1 MMATCP
7 ECGKLHCVHW
17 PENWPYRRG
26 TMYYCCYECL
36 ATQYNKQLNAL
47 KAKHKTRKREQR
59 QMEMKITPEKKAEAI
74 KMALNGINPLMY
86 LHECGA
92 KNPSATWSIIKNQLK
107 KNDPDTF
114 AKIPKFAR
122 KNGKADQDPEE
133 EPEDLPV
140 VTLTGPVVI
149 DTPIPMMTAPVI
161 LDDFQVTAISNPE
174 LGEFYYNQSQN
185 YIDWRNGYGDEVSLR
200 PEMWKKLIECLPK
213 VLRMLGVNLDK

>member
-1 MMATCP
+1 
-7 ECGKLHCVHW
+7 
-17 PENWPYRRG
+17 
-26 TMYYCCYECL
+26 
-36 ATQYNKQLNAL
+36 
-47 KAKHKTRKREQR
+47 
-59 QMEMKITPEKKAEAI
+59 MEMKITPEKKAEAI

-86 LHECGA
+86 LQECGA

-140 VTLTGPVVI
+140 VPVTGPVVI
-149 DTPIPMMTAPVI
+149 DTPIPMTTAPVI

-174 LGEFYYNQSQN
+174 LGEFYYNRSQN
-185 YIDWRNGYGDEVSLR
+185 YIDWRNGYGKEVSLR
-200 PEMWKKLIECLPK
+200 PEMWKKLTEDLPN
-213 VLRMLGVNLDK
+213 VLRILGVNLDK